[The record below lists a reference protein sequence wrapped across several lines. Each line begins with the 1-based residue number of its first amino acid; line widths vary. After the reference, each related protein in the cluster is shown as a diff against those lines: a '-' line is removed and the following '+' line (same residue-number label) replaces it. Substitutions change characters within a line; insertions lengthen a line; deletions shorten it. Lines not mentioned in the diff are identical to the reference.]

1 MADAFENILGQ
12 PFVRDYLRKSMVA
25 DRVSHA
31 YLFIGPSGS
40 HKMLAALSFAQ
51 ALMCPKG
58 NLGPRGGLCGACDA
72 CSRIRRGKHPDVHLF
87 EPEGAKGY
95 LVEQMRDLI
104 ADATLAPIQGAR
116 KIYIIDR
123 ADLLGTQ
130 PANAFLK
137 TLEEPPENVVFILLA
152 RSRENVLP
160 TILSRCQAVPFRTI
174 PTHEALGIVIQ
185 NSGATELQAKIAL
198 GACDGS
204 LTRAVTFLSS
214 NASWEFRQKLLNALG
229 SLYQADDWDILGYA
243 RDLIVAA
250 KAPLDTVRLEME
262 EDLARNADFL
272 SKSAIR
278 QIEARNKRAL
288 SAKTLE
294 ALEQIVSITRTWV
307 RDIMAISVG
316 TPEFVINSD
325 ILGALEDA
333 ALHTTTE
340 RCAAALGDINASAQA
355 LAYNVSPET
364 CIDTLLFDVR
374 DRLYRRFASML

>member
-1 MADAFENILGQ
+1 MADAFENLLGQ

-25 DRVSHA
+25 DKVSHA

-40 HKMLAALSFAQ
+40 HKMLAAQSFAQ

-58 NLGPRGGLCGACDA
+58 NLGPRGGACGACDT

-95 LVEQMRDLI
+95 LVEQIRDLI
-104 ADATLAPIQGAR
+104 ADATLAPIQGER
-116 KIYIIDR
+116 KVYIVDR

-152 RSRENVLP
+152 RSRDNVLP

-174 PTHEALGIVIQ
+174 PLKEAIGIVIQ
-185 NSGATELQAKIAL
+185 NSGATDSQAAIAL
-198 GACDGS
+198 GASDGS
-204 LTRAVTFLSS
+204 LTRAVAFLSS
-214 NASWEFRQKLLNALG
+214 NASWEFRQKLLDVLNA
-229 SLYQADDWDILGYA
+229 LYQADDWDILGYA
-243 RDLIVAA
+243 RELIVAA

-307 RDIMAISVG
+307 RDIMAITVA
-316 TPEFVINSD
+316 TPELVINSD
-325 ILGALEDA
+325 ILEALQDA

-340 RCAAALGDINASAQA
+340 RCAAALGDINTSAQA

-374 DRLYRRFASML
+374 DGLYRRN